1 MGMEKAFEG
10 GARKPS
16 IIGLAES
23 SRPSGHQVKG
33 APWPGL
39 QRGAESWAAWPKAL
53 AID

>member
-16 IIGLAES
+16 IIGLAEP
-23 SRPSGHQVKG
+23 SRLSRHGFKG
-33 APWPGL
+33 APWSGV
-39 QRGAESWAAWPKAL
+39 QRIVESWAAWPKAL